1 MEIRRL
7 VIHNFRGIRRAS
19 ILLPKHAVLIG
30 DNNAGKTTLLEAM
43 DLVLGPDRLNRF
55 PPIDEHDFFE
65 GKYTTSR
72 DNTAEKDDENG
83 TEVAQQAGDDA
94 ETVQEEDMPPEINI
108 EAVII
113 NLSEEQKARF
123 GDYAEWW
130 DKHTDELYVEPDP
143 AGVDAPNIV
152 QALRVTFIGRY
163 DPEEDDFEGKTY
175 FTRSVCENG
184 TPVQFRRREKQICGF
199 LYLRSL
205 RTGRRALSLERG
217 SLLDI
222 ILRLK
227 EVRPQMWETTL
238 GSLASFTVA
247 SSPELGVSDVLE
259 SISTALT
266 KYVPQEWGI
275 RPHLKVSNLTREHLR
290 RVITAFIATGDGDHA
305 APFDHQ
311 GTGTINMLV
320 LAMLSQIAEDRQ
332 NVIFAMEEPETAI
345 PPYTQKSIV
354 HEVRK
359 LSSQAIFTSHSPYVL
374 EEFNIDET
382 VVLSRS
388 SDGSLDQS
396 IVVLPP
402 NVKPK
407 KYRQDF
413 RTRFCEG
420 LLARRILIAEGATEA
435 TALPAAARRL
445 SELRPDTYVSLE
457 ALGICVIDAGGQ
469 HNISGFAGLF
479 RSLGK
484 RLFAVCDRQS
494 DETKAAIEAQVDEI
508 FMHEEAGFEDLILNN
523 TTTGAMRRF
532 AETISWPQHILNSHP
547 SPKDSVQ
554 DCLRE
559 YFKWSKGNWS
569 IADFLADCTENE
581 IPEWVR
587 KKCLSL
593 RELCELS
600 VQNPEQD
607 VQAEADIIEEEG
619 DDSESH

>member
-7 VIHNFRGIRRAS
+7 AIHNFRGIRQAS
-19 ILLPKHAVLIG
+19 ILLPRHAVLIG

-55 PPIDEHDFFE
+55 PPIDEHDFFK
-65 GKYTTSR
+65 GKYTNPP
-72 DNTAEKDDENG
+72 DNVSEQNDVEGVET
-83 TEVAQQAGDDA
+83 AQQAGD
-94 ETVQEEDMPPEINI
+94 EMESVEENEEPPEIKI
-108 EAVII
+108 EVVII
-113 NLSEEQKARF
+113 ELSEEQRARF

-130 DKHTDELYVEPDP
+130 DKCTDKLYVEPDP
-143 AGVDAPNIV
+143 AGVDALNIV

-175 FTRSVCENG
+175 FTRSICDDG
-184 TPVQFRRREKQICGF
+184 MPAPFGRRDKQICGF

-227 EVRPQMWETTL
+227 EVRPQMWETIL
-238 GSLASFTVA
+238 DGLASFPVA
-247 SSPELGVSDVLE
+247 NSPELGVSDVLE

-266 KYVPQEWGI
+266 KYVPQEWGV

-402 NVKPK
+402 NVKLK

-445 SELRPDTYVSLE
+445 SEFRPDTYVSLE
-457 ALGICVIDAGGQ
+457 ALGICTVDAGGQ
-469 HNISGFAGLF
+469 NNISGFAKLF
-479 RSLGK
+479 RNLGK

-494 DETKAAIEAQVDEI
+494 DETKAAIEAQVDKL
-508 FMHEEAGFEDLILNN
+508 FMHEEAGFEDLVLNN
-523 TTTGAMRRF
+523 TTIDAMQRF
-532 AETISWPQHILNSHP
+532 AEKITWPQHILNSYP
-547 SPKDSVQ
+547 SPEDCVQ
-554 DCLRE
+554 ECLRE
-559 YFKWSKGNWS
+559 YFMWSKGNWG
-569 IADFLADCTENE
+569 IADFLADCKENE
-581 IPEWVR
+581 IPEWIR
-587 KKCLSL
+587 QTCLSL
-593 RELCELS
+593 RQFCELS
-600 VQNPEQD
+600 VQNPEQE
-607 VQAEADIIEEEG
+607 VQAEADTAEEVG